1 MTIIK
6 RPPIQPIKSA
16 DDFILGA
23 PDAKPEALPVA
34 TATATATATA
44 KMVLQGKQPQISLAM
59 PPELLTRVDET
70 ARKLSLTRA
79 GFIKLA
85 LSRLIE
91 QEKDFG

>member
-1 MTIIK
+1 MAIIK
-6 RPPIQPIKSA
+6 RPLTPPVKSA

-23 PDAKPEALPVA
+23 PDGKPDTLPVTPA
-34 TATATATATA
+34 SA
-44 KMVLQGKQPQISLAM
+44 KRVLQGKQAQISLAM

-85 LSRLIE
+85 LSRLVE
-91 QEKDFG
+91 QEKDFGSHQ

>member
-1 MTIIK
+1 MTITK
-6 RPPIQPIKSA
+6 RPQASPVKSA

-23 PDAKPEALPVA
+23 PDATQKASSVGPAP
-34 TATATATATA
+34 T
-44 KMVLQGKQPQISLAM
+44 KIVLQGKQAQISLAM
-59 PPELLTRVDET
+59 PPALLARVDET

-91 QEKDFG
+91 QENS